1 MPSLSTS
8 QLVVLWYGGI
18 IISSI
23 LWDAYDDLYKILAV
37 TVLTG
42 LLIYTLNPHPN
53 ANKRKVFFWVVLPFP
68 LTMGLIFGCAWLYEQ
83 F

>member
-1 MPSLSTS
+1 MRSLSTS

-23 LWDAYDDLYKILAV
+23 PWDAYDDLYKVLAV

-42 LLIYTLNPHPN
+42 LVYISIVILVSAVFIFFMAHYTPYGNP
-53 ANKRKVFFWVVLPFP
+53 WD
-68 LTMGLIFGCAWLYEQ
+68 E
-83 F
+83 